1 MYYSENLRNITL
13 ISDINK
19 PVDRLK
25 MSHIGMELCKEEN
38 RPKMPNAYE
47 RKEKFE
53 EKQYLRQQFLC

>member
-47 RKEKFE
+47 HKEKFE
-53 EKQYLRQQFLC
+53 ENNI